1 MGSHERREGGGS
13 LIFAGIRESPVAMGD
28 PPTASTLTEPQPY
41 GEPGRLSSSES
52 SPTVRP

>member
-1 MGSHERREGGGS
+1 MGHHERSEGGDS
-13 LIFAGIRESPVAMGD
+13 LIAGIRESPVAMGD

-41 GEPGRLSSSES
+41 GEPGLLSSSES

>member
-1 MGSHERREGGGS
+1 MGRHERREGGGS

-28 PPTASTLTEPQPY
+28 PPTVSTLTEPQPC
-41 GEPGRLSSSES
+41 GEPGLLSSSES